1 MTACFKKNKEPTGEP
16 LRKAVSCC
24 VLAALALSGCAGSP
38 STRQGETL
46 IDRGGVDILASDSTR
61 QLTYLKER
69 SSTERFC
76 RGPGADSISTA
87 SEGVSLQLPL
97 RGSSAGVGEETTTGA
112 VDLGGRNPAV
122 LITRELM
129 YRACELAS
137 NTNADGATER
147 QIYMQFLQAVAAIS
161 KAQIGPGI
169 SAFASEP
176 AAPVLLAPPP
186 APASTFSA
194 PTTTPSTQA
203 PDFSASTTPP
213 SVVAPASPGS
223 NGPLL
228 PPAFSNAVPGN

>member
-1 MTACFKKNKEPTGEP
+1 MKACSRTNKAPRQNS
-16 LRKAVSCC
+16 LRKVLSCC
-24 VLAALALSGCAGSP
+24 VLGALTLAGCAGSP
-38 STRQGETL
+38 STRQKETV
-46 IDRGGVDILASDSTR
+46 IDRGGVDIIASDSTR

-69 SSTERFC
+69 NSTERFC

-97 RGSSAGVGEETTTGA
+97 RGSSAGVGEETTSGA

-161 KAQIGPGI
+161 KVQLGTGI
-169 SAFASEP
+169 AAFASEP
-176 AAPVLLAPPP
+176 AAPVLLAPP
-186 APASTFSA
+186 APASA
-194 PTTTPSTQA
+194 LPTSTITPPVPA
-203 PDFSASTTPP
+203 PDFSTSTPP
-213 SVVAPASPGS
+213 SLVTPAFSDSTGTS
-223 NGPLL
+223 SS
-228 PPAFSNAVPGN
+228 PAFSNAVPGN